1 LAAEPSLQQE
11 KWADETPSTAWS
23 LPTVSGPSPGLCLIT
38 SLQPG
43 DVMVRDYETLFLA
56 GQAGH
61 NSRKTHIMPIEI
73 DDNYKTQQKSYCWYG
88 CKSHQL

>member
-1 LAAEPSLQQE
+1 
-11 KWADETPSTAWS
+11 
-23 LPTVSGPSPGLCLIT
+23 
-38 SLQPG
+38 
-43 DVMVRDYETLFLA
+43 MVRDYETLFLA